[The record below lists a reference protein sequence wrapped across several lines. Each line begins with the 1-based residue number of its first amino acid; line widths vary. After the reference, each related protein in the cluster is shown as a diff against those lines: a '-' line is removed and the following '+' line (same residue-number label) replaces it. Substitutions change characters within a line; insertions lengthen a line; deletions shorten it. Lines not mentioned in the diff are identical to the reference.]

1 MRHVIAYVG
10 AGGKTSSIL
19 EDALR
24 LQTKPKRLVVT
35 TTTHMRRP
43 QRIPEGTDQ
52 LTETVEEAAWRLD
65 RGEVVWYG
73 HPAGGRRFAGPSP
86 EEWEALCG
94 MTDYILVE
102 ADGSKRLPVKIPA
115 AHEPVIPTHTDQIRV
130 VMGMSGLGKPLNE
143 VCHRLPLILELLEKE
158 ETDCLTEQ
166 DYQKILL
173 QGYFLPLQKRFP
185 ACSLELYL
193 NQVDESNM
201 ALLEPAKR
209 IGSAVAD
216 AVGGITVQ
224 YTNYTRALLENIKA
238 GNSDFDKSE

>member
-1 MRHVIAYVG
+1 MGHVIAYVG

-19 EDALR
+19 EEALR
-24 LQTKPKRLVVT
+24 LQMKQKRLVVT

-52 LTETVEEAAWRLD
+52 LTETMEEAACRLD

-73 HPAGGRRFAGPSP
+73 HPAGERRFAGPSP

-94 MTDYILVE
+94 MADYILVE

-115 AHEPVIPTHTDQIRV
+115 AHEPVIPAHTNQIRV

-143 VCHRLPLILELLEKE
+143 VCHRLPLILKLLEKKE
-158 ETDCLTEQ
+158 SDCLTDQ

-173 QGYFLPLQKRFP
+173 QGYFLPLQKQFP
-185 ACSLELYL
+185 TCSLELYL
-193 NQVDESNM
+193 NQVDESNT
-201 ALLEPAKR
+201 ALFEAAKR

-216 AVGGITVQ
+216 TVGEIAVQ
-224 YTNYTRALLENIKA
+224 YANYTRALQVNV
-238 GNSDFDKSE
+238 S